1 MRDTVNTEKSRHLR
15 AVNAEEALIAY
26 LFKHPD
32 GAAWV
37 KSRIPPEKFSTAF
50 TRRVYEAVLG
60 KITDSTPLS
69 LTLFTETLTGE
80 EISAVARIL
89 AKYASVSVEHQDAE
103 EYIQVILQE
112 SGKLSEEQ
120 LRSASD
126 EDLKQ
131 QLQALREMKK

>member
-1 MRDTVNTEKSRHLR
+1 MR

-60 KITDSTPLS
+60 KITDNTPLS